1 MKTILYSVCI
11 GILALALT
19 TGGAQAAKDKRSE
32 RAKPQQRS
40 AKVQAA
46 RPANT
51 GRTMSAHRNVSA
63 ARYRQRS
70 YTKPRTSSNA
80 VVKRN
85 TGLRAVRERNLARNE
100 RMRERNFQRKQEFRA
115 RRDVA
120 VKTPTARPASVTPA
134 TARDRNSFV
143 NRNRNL
149 AVNRDRN
156 VAVNRSRNFDAN
168 RERNVAVNRTRNADV
183 NRFRNA
189 DEFRSRNDVA
199 IDRNRNLAVNR
210 TRNIEVNRARNANE
224 FRSRNDVAINRNR
237 NFNRTQNATFYRG
250 GNVRVTNNW
259 RSDAFR
265 GERYWAFRNYH
276 RQWHDRSWWR
286 SRYDRII
293 FVNNG
298 WWYWNAG
305 YWFPAWGYAPSV
317 TYVYD
322 GPIYAYNGLS
332 PDQVTVNVQEELAR
346 AGYYDGPIDGL
357 LGPMTREAIAAY
369 QADNGLAITSA
380 IDEPTL
386 ATLGLV

>member
-1 MKTILYSVCI
+1 MKRVLYSVCI

-19 TGGAQAAKDKRSE
+19 AGAAQDNKRKPE
-32 RAKPQQRS
+32 RARPQHRT
-40 AKVQAA
+40 AKVQTA

-63 ARYRQRS
+63 TQYRQRS
-70 YTKPRTSSNA
+70 NAKPRSSSNA
-80 VVKRN
+80 VVKHN

-100 RMRERNFQRKQEFRA
+100 TMRERNVQRKQEFRA

-120 VKTPTARPASVTPA
+120 V
-134 TARDRNSFV
+134 
-143 NRNRNL
+143 
-149 AVNRDRN
+149 NRDRN
-156 VAVNRSRNFDAN
+156 VAVNRTRNFDAN

-183 NRFRNA
+183 NRFRNG
-189 DEFRSRNDVA
+189 
-199 IDRNRNLAVNR
+199 
-210 TRNIEVNRARNANE
+210 NE
-224 FRSRNDVAINRNR
+224 FRDRNNVAINRNR
-237 NFNRTQNATFYRG
+237 NFAVNRAGNAAYYRG
-250 GNVRVTNNW
+250 GKGRITNSW
-259 RSDAFR
+259 HGDAFR
-265 GERYWAFRNYH
+265 GQRYTAFRNYN

-286 SRYDRII
+286 SHYDRIV

-298 WWYWNAG
+298 WYYWNVG

-317 TYVYD
+317 SYVYD

-332 PDQVTVNVQEELAR
+332 PDQVTVNVQEQLAR